1 MEQRSEFDES
11 RIERVKRGIYG
22 QVVNEARHE
31 EHGALSPHDVD
42 VASDWGDTQV
52 EMIPKNR
59 KHRTSAMTVILKA
72 LVVLAV
78 FMSFSSGGYL
88 LYTLWNPFSLSPD
101 NIEISI
107 DVPVA
112 VTPGVPADII
122 VRVTNNNRAPL
133 EYANLTIMYPPDTR
147 LPSDPDTDV
156 RDEKKILN
164 VVPTNGLAKYETKA
178 IFLGEEN
185 KQQDVRVA
193 LEFRFKGVNSVF
205 TKEETRSIRM
215 LAAPI
220 NLTVETL
227 KEINVGQEL
236 NLVVGAAS
244 NTTIPLRDIL
254 LKIEYPL
261 GFTFLDAEPKPT
273 LGNNIWRI
281 GTMEPSKKFTIKV
294 RGILEGVDT
303 QERVFTTT
311 IGAGGSRSERE
322 IETLYSRVLSSVRL
336 MRPFIGIRLTM
347 NGKPAAEVSVPYN
360 ERVMGTV
367 FWQNNLPTR
376 VVNAEIEVKLRGV
389 GFDRRAVI
397 AGAGGFYRSLDD
409 TIFWDERGNEA
420 LAVLEAGES
429 GSVFFEFIPLPPI
442 SGNQLTVNPEIIAEV
457 SVRGKRYDENGVPE
471 AINTFLSQNVRVIST
486 VQFASRAVHY
496 TGPFANYG
504 PIPPKVE
511 HETTYTVIWSI
522 VNTSNTIRAA
532 EVRATLPAYVSWA
545 RMVSPSRE
553 DITYNPNT
561 HEVVW
566 KAGEIPAGTGI
577 GSSPP
582 REVAFQIVMTPSIS
596 QIGSTPSLITK
607 TIFRGIDT
615 FTGSEIMQE
624 RADVT
629 TYLSTDP
636 KAKDDHLRVV
646 P

>member
-1 MEQRSEFDES
+1 MDQRSEFDES
-11 RIERVKRGIYG
+11 RIERAKRGIYG
-22 QVVNEARHE
+22 QAADEATRDE
-31 EHGALSPHDVD
+31 RATLSPQEID
-42 VASDWGDTQV
+42 VASDWGDTQ
-52 EMIPKNR
+52 MTR
-59 KHRTSAMTVILKA
+59 KKSRRHGGRATAAILKT

-78 FMSFSSGGYL
+78 LTSFVSGGYL

-101 NIEISI
+101 NIEIAV

-112 VTPGVPADII
+112 VTPGVPADIV
-122 VRVTNNNRAPL
+122 VRVMNNNRAPL
-133 EYANLTIMYPPDTR
+133 EYANLTIVYPPGTR
-147 LPSDPDTDV
+147 LADDPDKDV

-164 VVPTNGLAKYETKA
+164 VVPSNGLVKHETRA
-178 IFLGEEN
+178 VFLGEEN
-185 KQQDVRVA
+185 KQQDVRAV

-205 TKEETRSIRM
+205 TKEETRPIRM

-220 NLTVETL
+220 NLTVDTL

-236 NLVVGAAS
+236 ELAVTAAS

-254 LKIEYPL
+254 LKVEYPL
-261 GFTFLDAEPKPT
+261 GFTFRDAEPKPT
-273 LGNNIWRI
+273 LGNNIWRV
-281 GTMEPSKKFTIKV
+281 GAMEPSKKFSVKI
-294 RGILEGVDT
+294 RGVLEGVDT

-311 IGAGGSRSERE
+311 IGAGGDRSERE
-322 IETLYSRVLSSVRL
+322 VETPYSRVLSSVRL
-336 MRPFIGIRLTM
+336 MRPFIGIRLAM

-360 ERVMGTV
+360 QRVDGTV
-367 FWQNNLPTR
+367 HWQNNLPTR

-397 AGAGGFYRSLDD
+397 AGSGGFYRSLDD

-429 GSVFFEFIPLPPI
+429 GSVSFEFIPLPPV

-471 AINTFLSQNVRVIST
+471 AINTFLSQNVRVISS
-486 VQFASRAVHY
+486 VQFASRAVYY

-511 HETTYTVIWSI
+511 QETSYTIIWSI
-522 VNTSNTIRAA
+522 VNTSNAVRAA
-532 EVRATLPAYVSWA
+532 EVRATLPAYVAWA

-553 DITYNPNT
+553 DVTYNPST

-566 KAGEIPAGTGI
+566 KAGDIPAGTGI

-582 REVAFQIVMTPSIS
+582 REVAFQVVMTPSLS
-596 QIGSTPSLITK
+596 QIGSTVPLVTK
-607 TIFRGIDT
+607 TAFRGVDT
-615 FTGSEIMQE
+615 FTGAEITQQ
-624 RADVT
+624 RADAT
-629 TYLSTDP
+629 THLSTDP
-636 KAKDDHLRVV
+636 KAKDDHSRVV